1 MFGAGAVLG
10 AVLGAG
16 HFAAYDMLMQQGLN
30 AQQMQARYAAESEA
44 QLAARRARNKQVLIN
59 CRGARMERRLNRRR
73 QAIRDKWLT
82 RVIWALLILGSIP
95 MLITVLGLLWRLAF
109 YVVLS

>member
-1 MFGAGAVLG
+1 
-10 AVLGAG
+10 
-16 HFAAYDMLMQQGLN
+16 
-30 AQQMQARYAAESEA
+30 
-44 QLAARRARNKQVLIN
+44 
-59 CRGARMERRLNRRR
+59 MERRLNRRR